1 MLWEEAA
8 EVNSSF
14 FSPHTKAKEWRSI
27 GNGEEVLVQ
36 VESKK
41 QEVESS
47 DVVSTKWAKDEI
59 VLGDLVFCGDKWVRV
74 ASVEGTCLS
83 LKMDKEEV
91 KADVQNCC
99 SAVPIE
105 ILICADQTL
114 SVHWVELKPLDTLE
128 SVGKR
133 ILKRSPTHLKTAS
146 WYFDGK
152 VQTPATT
159 VHALNL
165 KPKDKL
171 ICALFSYTIRT
182 FKRFARRSNSNWYVS
197 TSGND
202 SITFVPSKNM
212 VIFGF
217 GMYCARDGAKTYT
230 IEYELLIGEQ
240 SIQRVKAVIT
250 DEASEDK
257 VFKVYFSEDKSP
269 ISVEA
274 GRKISIRVFYV
285 ELESS
290 TRLFYGNSGGAD
302 PVVEGNEN
310 GVFRVENY
318 RDSNNSTGTSNGQI
332 PEIYYAVEQ

>member
-1 MLWEEAA
+1 MLWEEAV
-8 EVNSSF
+8 ETDSSF
-14 FSPHTKAKEWRSI
+14 FSPHTKTKEWHSI

-36 VESKK
+36 VEDKK
-41 QEVESS
+41 EEAKSS

-59 VLGDLVFCGDKWVRV
+59 VIGDLVFYEDKWVRV
-74 ASVEGTCLS
+74 AGIEGTCLS
-83 LKMDKEEV
+83 LKVDKEEV
-91 KADVQNCC
+91 KADVQSC
-99 SAVPIE
+99 SNTIPIE
-105 ILICADQTL
+105 ILICVDQTL

-133 ILKRSPTHLKTAS
+133 ILKRSSPHLKTAS

-165 KPKDKL
+165 KAKDKL

-197 TSGND
+197 TAGND
-202 SITFVPSKNM
+202 SITFVPSKD
-212 VIFGF
+212 VTIFGF
-217 GMYCARDGAKTYT
+217 GMYYVRDGIKTYT
-230 IEYELLIGEQ
+230 IEYELIIGEQ
-240 SIQRVKAVIT
+240 SIQKLKAVVT
-250 DEASEDK
+250 DKGSEDK

-274 GRKISIRVFYV
+274 GKKISIRVFYV

-290 TRLFYGNSGGAD
+290 TRLFYGSSGSTE
-302 PVVEGNEN
+302 PVVEGNED
-310 GVFRVENY
+310 GIFRIENY
-318 RDSNNSTGTSNGQI
+318 RDSNNSSGTSSGQI
-332 PEIYYAVEQ
+332 PEIYYAVKP